1 MVEAALYQDG
11 VRVSTPASLADTF
24 RELREQQD
32 GMAWIGLARPT
43 EAEILSLAAEFDLH
57 PLAVED
63 AMEAHQRPKLER
75 YGDTLFVVL
84 RAARYLDA
92 PEEVDF
98 GELHVFVGPDF
109 LITVR
114 HGAAPDLSAVRR
126 RMEETPELLKLGP
139 EAVLYA
145 ILDAVVD
152 GYAPVVAGVQN
163 DIDEIETEVF
173 RGDPEVSRRIYEL
186 SREMVEF
193 QRATRPLV
201 GMLHGLMAG
210 FAKYGTDEEL
220 QRYLRDVADHVTHT
234 SERVDGFRQALTD
247 ILTVNATLVT
257 QQQNAEMR
265 ALAEAGFEQNEEI
278 KKISSWAAILFAPT
292 LVGTIYGMNFEHM
305 PELQLELR
313 IPLRDRP
320 DGGGLRQFVRDFQ
333 AAGLALTTSCRAQF
347 FCGLCSRIGATI
359 RPPGRHR
366 PGSSSAGEAAGG
378 TAGSWETAAAG
389 AWTRHEATAR
399 TTRPA
404 RGSLPQ
410 PGPAPPA
417 VAGAAHPRRPHR
429 AHRMGRRLPPA
440 RLPHPGSRVTDMP
453 ELHTRLLADVIALGS
468 PYPLV
473 LTGGY
478 AVRAH
483 HLINRPSQDLD
494 VATENPAPM
503 ADIAATLPPAW
514 KQLDVLVRP
523 GRGQEPTRH
532 GVRLCRGRCEAVF
545 GTGESQVADW
555 GVDAPGTGSTSHL
568 CSASP
573 LRGLGTRTVPV
584 SGEAGA
590 ITRFLSRRV

>member
-1 MVEAALYQDG
+1 MSERPNGRNGGRRSVWRRTVTAAPATETPAAAPEPAEPAEPASVVQAALYRDG
-11 VRVSTPASLADTF
+11 VRVSAPATLAETF
-24 RELREQQD
+24 RELRDQSS

-43 EAEILSLAAEFDLH
+43 ADELLSLAAEFDLH

-109 LITVR
+109 VITVR

-126 RMEETPELLKLGP
+126 RMEDSPELLKLGP

-152 GYAPVVAGVQN
+152 GYAPVVSGVQN

-210 FAKYGTDEEL
+210 FAKYETDEEL

-234 SERVDGFRQALTD
+234 SERVDGFRQALTE

-265 ALAEAGFEQNEEI
+265 ALAEAGFEQNEEV

-292 LVGTIYGMNFEHM
+292 LVGTIYGMNFH
-305 PELQLELR
+305 
-313 IPLRDRP
+313 
-320 DGGGLRQFVRDFQ
+320 
-333 AAGLALTTSCRAQF
+333 
-347 FCGLCSRIGATI
+347 
-359 RPPGRHR
+359 
-366 PGSSSAGEAAGG
+366 
-378 TAGSWETAAAG
+378 
-389 AWTRHEATAR
+389 
-399 TTRPA
+399 
-404 RGSLPQ
+404 
-410 PGPAPPA
+410 
-417 VAGAAHPRRPHR
+417 
-429 AHRMGRRLPPA
+429 
-440 RLPHPGSRVTDMP
+440 DMP
-453 ELHTRLLADVIALGS
+453 ELSWNFGYPFAIGLMGVVCVSLYVIFK
-468 PYPLV
+468 
-473 LTGGY
+473 
-478 AVRAH
+478 R
-483 HLINRPSQDLD
+483 R
-494 VATENPAPM
+494 
-503 ADIAATLPPAW
+503 
-514 KQLDVLVRP
+514 
-523 GRGQEPTRH
+523 
-532 GVRLCRGRCEAVF
+532 
-545 GTGESQVADW
+545 DW
-555 GVDAPGTGSTSHL
+555 L
-568 CSASP
+568 
-573 LRGLGTRTVPV
+573 
-584 SGEAGA
+584 
-590 ITRFLSRRV
+590 

>member
-1 MVEAALYQDG
+1 MSERRARPASKNGRKSAWRRALNPPATPPAEPPAGGPDAPAPETADAASVVQATLYRDG
-11 VRVSTPASLADTF
+11 VRVSSPASLADTF
-24 RELREQQD
+24 RELRDEPS

-43 EAEILSLAAEFDLH
+43 ESELLSLAEEFDLH

-75 YGDTLFVVL
+75 YGETLFVVL

-109 LITVR
+109 VITVR

-152 GYAPVVAGVQN
+152 GYVPVVAGVQN

-173 RGDPEVSRRIYEL
+173 RGDPAVSRRIYEL

-201 GMLHGLMAG
+201 GMLHSLMAG

-234 SERVDGFRQALTD
+234 SERVDGFRQALAD

-305 PELQLELR
+305 PELGWSFGYPFA
-313 IPLRDRP
+313 I
-320 DGGGLRQFVRDFQ
+320 GLM
-333 AAGLALTTSCRAQF
+333 GLVCVSLYVIFKR
-347 FCGLCSRIGATI
+347 
-359 RPPGRHR
+359 
-366 PGSSSAGEAAGG
+366 
-378 TAGSWETAAAG
+378 
-389 AWTRHEATAR
+389 
-399 TTRPA
+399 
-404 RGSLPQ
+404 RGWL
-410 PGPAPPA
+410 
-417 VAGAAHPRRPHR
+417 
-429 AHRMGRRLPPA
+429 
-440 RLPHPGSRVTDMP
+440 
-453 ELHTRLLADVIALGS
+453 
-468 PYPLV
+468 
-473 LTGGY
+473 
-478 AVRAH
+478 
-483 HLINRPSQDLD
+483 
-494 VATENPAPM
+494 
-503 ADIAATLPPAW
+503 
-514 KQLDVLVRP
+514 
-523 GRGQEPTRH
+523 
-532 GVRLCRGRCEAVF
+532 
-545 GTGESQVADW
+545 
-555 GVDAPGTGSTSHL
+555 
-568 CSASP
+568 
-573 LRGLGTRTVPV
+573 
-584 SGEAGA
+584 
-590 ITRFLSRRV
+590 

>member
-1 MVEAALYQDG
+1 MSDRRARRPVPPSGGGRKPVWRRAVPEATPPPADPPAPRPAPAEPAPTEEGSVVQAALYRDG
-11 VRVSTPASLADTF
+11 TRVANPATLADTF
-24 RELREQQD
+24 RELREQPD

-43 EAEILSLAAEFDLH
+43 EEEILSLAAEFDLH

-75 YGDTLFVVL
+75 YGETLFVVL

-92 PEEVDF
+92 SEEVDF
-98 GELHVFVGPDF
+98 GELHVFIGPDF

-173 RGDPEVSRRIYEL
+173 GGDPWVSRRIYEL

-292 LVGTIYGMNFEHM
+292 LVGTIYGMNF
-305 PELQLELR
+305 
-313 IPLRDRP
+313 D
-320 DGGGLRQFVRDFQ
+320 
-333 AAGLALTTSCRAQF
+333 
-347 FCGLCSRIGATI
+347 
-359 RPPGRHR
+359 
-366 PGSSSAGEAAGG
+366 
-378 TAGSWETAAAG
+378 
-389 AWTRHEATAR
+389 
-399 TTRPA
+399 
-404 RGSLPQ
+404 
-410 PGPAPPA
+410 
-417 VAGAAHPRRPHR
+417 
-429 AHRMGRRLPPA
+429 
-440 RLPHPGSRVTDMP
+440 DMP
-453 ELHTRLLADVIALGS
+453 ELGWTFG
-468 PYPLV
+468 YPFAIGL
-473 LTGGY
+473 
-478 AVRAH
+478 
-483 HLINRPSQDLD
+483 
-494 VATENPAPM
+494 M
-503 ADIAATLPPAW
+503 
-514 KQLDVLVRP
+514 
-523 GRGQEPTRH
+523 
-532 GVRLCRGRCEAVF
+532 GVVCVSLYFIFKRR
-545 GTGESQVADW
+545 DW
-555 GVDAPGTGSTSHL
+555 L
-568 CSASP
+568 
-573 LRGLGTRTVPV
+573 
-584 SGEAGA
+584 
-590 ITRFLSRRV
+590 

>member
-1 MVEAALYQDG
+1 MAERRARPAPTTRKHGWRRASQGDAAPATGNGNPGDVMSAAPTEATAPDAASVVQAALYRDG
-11 VRVSTPASLADTF
+11 VRVATPASLSDTF

-43 EAEILSLAAEFDLH
+43 EAELLTLAAEFDLH
-57 PLAVED
+57 ELAVED

-75 YGDTLFVVL
+75 YGETLFVVL

-109 LITVR
+109 VITVR

-126 RMEETPELLKLGP
+126 RMEETPDLLKLGP

-163 DIDEIETEVF
+163 DIDEIETDVF
-173 RGDPEVSRRIYEL
+173 GGDPKASRRIYEL

-201 GMLHGLMAG
+201 SMLHALMAG

-292 LVGTIYGMNFEHM
+292 LVGTIYGMNFETM
-305 PELQLELR
+305 PELKW
-313 IPLRDRP
+313 
-320 DGGGLRQFVRDFQ
+320 
-333 AAGLALTTSCRAQF
+333 AAGYPFAILLMAVVCV
-347 FCGLCSRIGATI
+347 
-359 RPPGRHR
+359 
-366 PGSSSAGEAAGG
+366 
-378 TAGSWETAAAG
+378 
-389 AWTRHEATAR
+389 
-399 TTRPA
+399 
-404 RGSLPQ
+404 SLYFIFK
-410 PGPAPPA
+410 
-417 VAGAAHPRRPHR
+417 RR
-429 AHRMGRRLPPA
+429 
-440 RLPHPGSRVTDMP
+440 
-453 ELHTRLLADVIALGS
+453 
-468 PYPLV
+468 
-473 LTGGY
+473 
-478 AVRAH
+478 
-483 HLINRPSQDLD
+483 
-494 VATENPAPM
+494 
-503 ADIAATLPPAW
+503 
-514 KQLDVLVRP
+514 
-523 GRGQEPTRH
+523 
-532 GVRLCRGRCEAVF
+532 
-545 GTGESQVADW
+545 DW
-555 GVDAPGTGSTSHL
+555 L
-568 CSASP
+568 
-573 LRGLGTRTVPV
+573 
-584 SGEAGA
+584 
-590 ITRFLSRRV
+590 